1 MSTNN
6 FGTWSPGII
15 DLMADE
21 NENDEDDFRFAL
33 RANVFS
39 ELLFKGNFC
48 LSRVHMDVDEHETA
62 RICGW
67 RY

>member
-1 MSTNN
+1 VSTNN

-33 RANVFS
+33 RGNVFS
-39 ELLFKGNFC
+39 ELLSKGNF
-48 LSRVHMDVDEHETA
+48 LSSSRA
-62 RICGW
+62 YGC
-67 RY
+67 